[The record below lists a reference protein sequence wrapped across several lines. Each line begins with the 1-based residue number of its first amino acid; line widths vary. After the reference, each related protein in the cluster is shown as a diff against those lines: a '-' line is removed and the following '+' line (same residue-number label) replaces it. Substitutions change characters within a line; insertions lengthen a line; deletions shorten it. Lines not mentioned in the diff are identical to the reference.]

1 MKQMEILEKLKELTN
16 AERLAI
22 AEEAVRLIRE
32 DFKETIPPTIATA
45 QKQRLAQAA
54 EALLPFYSAGGELT
68 VFTALDS
75 EDFRAER

>member
-1 MKQMEILEKLKELTN
+1 MTQTEILESLKELTN

-32 DFKETIPPTIATA
+32 DLKETIQPAVA
-45 QKQRLAQAA
+45 SVQKQRLAQAA
-54 EALLPFYSAGGELT
+54 EALLPLYTAGGELT

-75 EDFRAER
+75 EDLRAER